1 MYSRNH
7 LTIIRN
13 SHTNPK
19 KKIREKYIQQLLTT
33 IPIDPFHGPAQN
45 MMSSLEISSKIIDDL
60 LVTNETGTARK
71 TIFYFSKC
79 SEKMV
84 FPKKSDWNMIFLV
97 LSGKIIFLFPKNMIL
112 FFTHKRKYDLS
123 QKNTWKYDIFFK
135 CSENMVFPRS
145 FCLNMIFFVIFGKMV
160 FIFSRKF
167 NISF

>member
-79 SEKMV
+79 FEKMV

-123 QKNTWKYDIFFK
+123 QKKYLDIWYFLQMFWKYGLSKKFLPEHDLFCNIWKDGIYFFQK
-135 CSENMVFPRS
+135 
-145 FCLNMIFFVIFGKMV
+145 I
-160 FIFSRKF
+160 
-167 NISF
+167 